1 MPDVQANVA
10 DAVTSF
16 VAGLIGHSPADLPP
30 ASAAGDE
37 WLAVLRQWLA
47 RLNCGLVSVA
57 NPGGFSWPGH
67 WIGIVEPAD
76 APGEP
81 VGVLLFG
88 TPSAVIASPDAP
100 RLVGRGVEELK
111 FQQALILAPFDPF
124 TQIAVDRGRTVGDV
138 VGIYVA
144 DVKTAPMRSLPV
156 AMAKPGTGL
165 AGT

>member
-1 MPDVQANVA
+1 
-10 DAVTSF
+10 
-16 VAGLIGHSPADLPP
+16 HSPADTPP
-30 ASAAGDE
+30 YSAAGDE
-37 WLAVLRQWLA
+37 WLAVRRQWLA

-100 RLVGRGVEELK
+100 RLVGRGFVELK
-111 FQQALILAPFDPF
+111 SHQALIIGPSHSF
-124 TQIAVDRGRTVGDV
+124 TDI
-138 VGIYVA
+138 
-144 DVKTAPMRSLPV
+144 
-156 AMAKPGTGL
+156 
-165 AGT
+165 